1 MIITSR
7 GNARVK
13 QFRKLNDR
21 KERQRTGLF
30 TIEGLRIVAEAVE
43 QGAEIEVLFVSPDLL
58 VSEFGQEL
66 AASVGQSGVEV
77 VEVSE
82 DVFHS
87 FSLKDGPQGM
97 AAIVRQRWFALNEV
111 QLSVGENWT
120 ALESIQNPGNL
131 GTIMRT
137 QDAVGAPGLILLDQS
152 TDPYDPA
159 AMRGSMGAIFTQKLV
174 KASFA
179 EFADWKRQMGY
190 PLIGTSDMAEADFQD
205 VVYPDPM
212 LLLMGS
218 ERQGLDAEQ
227 TKLCDEMVRIP
238 MVGQNDSLNLAV
250 ATGVM
255 LYEIF
260 NQRRH
265 RQA

>member
-1 MIITSR
+1 MMIITSR
-7 GNARVK
+7 ANARVK
-13 QFRKLNDR
+13 QFRKLRER
-21 KERQRTGLF
+21 KERQKTGLF

-43 QGAEIEVLFVSPDLL
+43 QGADIESLFVAPDLL
-58 VSEFGQEL
+58 VSDFGQEL
-66 AASVGQSGVEV
+66 VTRIKNSGVEV
-77 VEVSE
+77 FDVSG
-82 DVFHS
+82 DVFRS
-87 FSLKDGPQGM
+87 LSLKDGPKGM
-97 AAIVRQRWFALNEV
+97 AAVVRQRWMNLEDVLLFT
-111 QLSVGENWT
+111 GENWT

-179 EFADWKRQMGY
+179 EFADWKGQMKY
-190 PLIGTSDMAEADFQD
+190 PLMGTSDEAKVDFQD
-205 VVYPDPM
+205 VAYPDPV

-218 ERQGLDAEQ
+218 ERQGLSAEQ
-227 TKLCDEMVRIP
+227 MAVCDEMVSIP

-265 RQA
+265 Q